1 MGFQQAE
8 TPTFCAMTLASEHK
22 LTMSNSLTSSRT
34 SSPSPRITDDSPPTP
49 NHGWVSTQPDY
60 PSRFNELAISDD
72 GESSILSSQAPSTTA
87 APAPAAA
94 PSTPRSEAPRRRVLW
109 TAFDSP
115 PPGPGGGRE
124 LERRKTTFKI
134 FVIFRGGWCT
144 SSQALLKGFMELN
157 PAIKKAGG
165 KVVALSSQT
174 AEQVGRAAH
183 DMRLPFQAFGD
194 PSNGLV
200 DEMNIRFKMGCTVNR
215 NDMVKDSYP
224 HGMAQPC
231 VLAVFTDDAQDEGSV
246 LFRWNQWQ
254 TIASMRHADA
264 LAHITRAVASKADE
278 PEGGPSSGTPTAT
291 THVGLDGFAT
301 PPSSAAAAPPPARLP
316 PRQPTPVRQP
326 PRAGSP
332 SSSFGRTGGYAP
344 FGGDNVGLR
353 VPGNRRE
360 SREGPTTAAGTR
372 GGGRGAMAATAGA
385 AADGALAVEWMRT
398 GRDPASTSK
407 PRAAGSSGGH
417 GGRTAEEEEE
427 EEEEEEVHV
436 QERSSGGGGG
446 RKAPPRARAA
456 TPPPG
461 GGRTVLRTPRGGAR
475 GRNSHPEQEGGA
487 FFFGRE
493 GYADHAGSG
502 TGGGH
507 FRRPPAGPSRSH
519 LLPTYSQAAAAPAT
533 PTRQQLPPQHRRP
546 RSDTHAQ
553 RGAGTGVRGDRPR
566 YQKAEGT
573 PRGVGGWQFWLGATG
588 RARRASFDE
597 AAADFERGGAVGGGG
612 GGAKSNDAPGAA
624 SSSPRRAAGTAPRW
638 RHGGRRGA
646 GL

>member
-8 TPTFCAMTLASEHK
+8 TPTFCAMALLASEHK

-34 SSPSPRITDDSPPTP
+34 SSPSPRITDDGPPP
-49 NHGWVSTQPDY
+49 PDHGWTATQPDY
-60 PSRFNELAISDD
+60 PSRFNEVVISDD

-87 APAPAAA
+87 VAPAAA

-124 LERRKTTFKI
+124 LERRKATFKI
-134 FVIFRGGWCT
+134 FVIFRGSWCT
-144 SSQALLKGFMELN
+144 SSQALLKGFTEIN

-215 NDMVKDSYP
+215 NDVVTDSYP

-264 LAHITRAVASKADE
+264 LAHITRALASKADE

-291 THVGLDGFAT
+291 TRVGLDGFPT

-316 PRQPTPVRQP
+316 PRQPTPLRQP
-326 PRAGSP
+326 PPAGSP

-344 FGGDNVGLR
+344 FGGDNVW
-353 VPGNRRE
+353 VPGNGRE
-360 SREGPTTAAGTR
+360 SRERPTTAAGTR
-372 GGGRGAMAATAGA
+372 VGGRGALAATASA

-398 GRDPASTSK
+398 GRHPASMSK
-407 PRAAGSSGGH
+407 PRAAESSGGH
-417 GGRTAEEEEE
+417 GGRAAEEEEE
-427 EEEEEEVHV
+427 EEAPV
-436 QERSSGGGGG
+436 QETSNGGGG
-446 RKAPPRARAA
+446 
-456 TPPPG
+456 
-461 GGRTVLRTPRGGAR
+461 
-475 GRNSHPEQEGGA
+475 
-487 FFFGRE
+487 
-493 GYADHAGSG
+493 
-502 TGGGH
+502 
-507 FRRPPAGPSRSH
+507 
-519 LLPTYSQAAAAPAT
+519 
-533 PTRQQLPPQHRRP
+533 
-546 RSDTHAQ
+546 
-553 RGAGTGVRGDRPR
+553 
-566 YQKAEGT
+566 
-573 PRGVGGWQFWLGATG
+573 
-588 RARRASFDE
+588 
-597 AAADFERGGAVGGGG
+597 
-612 GGAKSNDAPGAA
+612 
-624 SSSPRRAAGTAPRW
+624 
-638 RHGGRRGA
+638 
-646 GL
+646 